1 MEYKYAILYNGV
13 VLDYCNTKEQA
24 TYWMKMNKVELVEIA
39 NASKVEVIYTE
50 LSGPNGYGHQDPS
63 FTTYG
68 GILTCIKR
76 LYSWMQNEASIWGP
90 DARDIRDYF
99 RHCRLYINGEDK
111 STWLFKQA
119 DNIDIKAIYV

>member
-1 MEYKYAILYNGV
+1 MKYKYAILYKGQ

-50 LSGPNGYGHQDPS
+50 LGGPNGYGHQEPS

-68 GILTCIKR
+68 GLLPCVRR
-76 LYSWMQNEASIWGP
+76 LYSWMQSEASIWGP

-111 STWLFKQA
+111 SAWLFRQI

>member
-1 MEYKYAILYNGV
+1 MKYKYAILYNGA

-50 LSGPNGYGHQDPS
+50 LGGPNSYGHQEPS

-76 LYSWMQNEASIWGP
+76 LYSWMQNEVSVWGP

-111 STWLFKQA
+111 SAWLFKQA